1 MTKVH
6 RGTVPLCIF
15 LKRNNMKKTYLKPA
29 WQVVELKQQG
39 CLLAGSK
46 HGADYKVGGLGEGA
60 DKLFNFDGD
69 DIEDTDVDR

>member
-1 MTKVH
+1 M
-6 RGTVPLCIF
+6 
-15 LKRNNMKKTYLKPA
+15 KRKYLRPVM
-29 WQVVELKQQG
+29 QVVGLTQQG

-60 DKLFNFDGD
+60 DKLFNFDDG

>member
-1 MTKVH
+1 M
-6 RGTVPLCIF
+6 
-15 LKRNNMKKTYLKPA
+15 KRKYLRPVM
-29 WQVVELKQQG
+29 QMIELTQQG
-39 CLLAGSK
+39 CLLAGSS